1 MYLKIIIIDRT
12 YTCPNFIKINEGN
25 SHEMFEEATS
35 IIHISDIVSV
45 YGCLFPK
52 FFFYS
57 FPRYTPQCFLC
68 FSAHILFLRKFNKLS
83 RLISIDWKCLMDHI
97 VTTRLLSVGYHQR
110 LDFAENFAINRVSVT
125 KTNEVRKFGYK

>member
-1 MYLKIIIIDRT
+1 MKCLKQPVSHTYLI
-12 YTCPNFIKINEGN
+12 
-25 SHEMFEEATS
+25 
-35 IIHISDIVSV
+35 
-45 YGCLFPK
+45 LFR
-52 FFFYS
+52 FMAVCSLNFFYC
-57 FPRYTPQCFLC
+57 FPRYTPQSFLR

-125 KTNEVRKFGYK
+125 NEV